1 MKSLSR
7 VMELVAVY
15 RLWQAPF
22 AERKLAP
29 LRRHNDLAS
38 ARRVLDLG
46 CGPGTNARHFKHAD
60 YVGVDNNARYIAWAR
75 RHYSGRFVV
84 ADVSNDA
91 MPVGSDFDFI
101 LANSFFHHIA
111 TQEVRRILER
121 VAALLSEG
129 GQVHILDLVMP
140 KKKGLPRLLAGW
152 DRGDFPR
159 PLEEWRALFTESFEP
174 VLFEP
179 YPLGIAGVTLWEM
192 VYFKG
197 RRRA

>member
-22 AERKLAP
+22 AERKFAP
-29 LRRHNDLAS
+29 VRRHNDLAS

-46 CGPGTNARHFKHAD
+46 CGPGTNARHFRHAD
-60 YVGVDNNARYIAWAR
+60 YVGVDNNTEYIAWAR
-75 RHYSGRFVV
+75 RHYPGRFVV
-84 ADVSNDA
+84 ADVSKDA
-91 MPVGSDFDFI
+91 MTVGSGFDFI

-111 TQEVRRILER
+111 TQDVRRILAH

-140 KKKGLPRLLAGW
+140 KNNGLPRMLASW
-152 DRGDFPR
+152 DRGEFPR
-159 PLEEWRALFTESFEP
+159 PLEEWRALLTESFVP
-174 VLFEP
+174 VVFEP

-197 RRRA
+197 GRRA